1 MIFWV
6 AWEAVETDD
15 AGVFEK
21 IKTLFMGAKFL
32 LPVSGKKK
40 ILLYLPFLY
49 LVFVKLIVESLSKA
63 RIIIIYIIVSDC
75 LTAYMR

>member
-32 LPVSGKKK
+32 LPVSRKKNT
-40 ILLYLPFLY
+40 
-49 LVFVKLIVESLSKA
+49 SLSSLF
-63 RIIIIYIIVSDC
+63 VSCICQIDSRVSFKGQNNYHLHYC
-75 LTAYMR
+75 K